1 MPRGFIHPMSQ
12 RAWAVMASTLITAVG
27 GALDAWVY
35 LAHGHV
41 FANAQTGNVALMM
54 MAAARGDFTQAGSHL
69 ASLAAFMAG
78 VFVSRQAGSLLKD
91 MKLNSRDI
99 RLAVECM
106 LLTALGFAADTL
118 SDHSVIVC
126 VGFIAG
132 LQITSLSHIG
142 GWTFN
147 TGMTTGNLRGAI
159 SAFSKVLDG
168 AQEERAH
175 ALVLGALCLAFGM
188 GALMGAWLT
197 PRLQNLTLLPIAALV
212 AATLAAAPRG
222 LDPIPDWK
230 DLR

>member
-1 MPRGFIHPMSQ
+1 M
-12 RAWAVMASTLITAVG
+12 
-27 GALDAWVY
+27 
-35 LAHGHV
+35 

-54 MAAARGDFTQAGSHL
+54 IATAGGNLAQAGSHL
-69 ASLAAFMAG
+69 ASLAAFVAG
-78 VFVSRQAGSLLKD
+78 VFISRQAGRLLKGVG
-91 MKLNSRDI
+91 LNSRDV
-99 RLAVECM
+99 RLGAECV
-106 LLTALGFAADTL
+106 LLTVLGLAADTL
-118 SDHSVIVC
+118 SDHAVIAC

-142 GWTFN
+142 GWSFN
-147 TGMTTGNLRGAI
+147 TGMTTGNLRGAV
-159 SAFSKVLDG
+159 SALSKALAG

-175 ALVLGALCLAFGM
+175 ALVLGALCVAFGT

-197 PRLQNLTLLPIAALV
+197 PRLGNLTLLPVAALV

>member
-1 MPRGFIHPMSQ
+1 MMPSKPNRE
-12 RAWAVMASTLITAVG
+12 RASAVISSTLITVTG

-54 MAAARGDFTQAGSHL
+54 IAAAAGDFAQAGSHL
-69 ASLAAFMAG
+69 TSLAAFVTGMFISQQTG
-78 VFVSRQAGSLLKD
+78 SRLKD

-99 RLAVECM
+99 RLGVESM
-106 LLTALGFAADTL
+106 LLTALGFAANTL
-118 SDHSVIVC
+118 SDHTVIAC

-142 GWTFN
+142 RWSFN
-147 TGMTTGNLRGAI
+147 TGMTTGNLRGAV
-159 SAFSKVLDG
+159 SALSKVLTG

-175 ALVLGALCLAFGM
+175 ALVIGALCAAFAI
-188 GALMGAWLT
+188 GALVAAWLT
-197 PRLQNLTLLPIAALV
+197 PRLGSLTLLPVAALV
-212 AATLAAAPRG
+212 AASLAAAPRG

-230 DLR
+230 NLR